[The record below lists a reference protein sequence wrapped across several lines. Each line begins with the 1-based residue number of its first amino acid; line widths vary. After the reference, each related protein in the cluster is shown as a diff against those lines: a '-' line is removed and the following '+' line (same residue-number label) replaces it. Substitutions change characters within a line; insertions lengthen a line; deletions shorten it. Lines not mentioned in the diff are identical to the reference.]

1 MSDSDAAKES
11 NKGKKRRRK
20 RSLEPQITIFVHI
33 NECSFPICCGKG
45 NQSMRWLALCA
56 ARRYAAEFPSGRV
69 RQRETYHSGL
79 RPLGLKGVR
88 GKRPITAGKDRT
100 MEFVPKASSLRTSN
114 YGRKMDRYSTW
125 SIPRKSLNA
134 CRLLADYCSEL
145 DRSEFSRN
153 RSEDPSLTTYI

>member
-1 MSDSDAAKES
+1 MSDSDAAKETG
-11 NKGKKRRRK
+11 KGKKRRRK

-56 ARRYAAEFPSGRV
+56 ARRYASEFPSGRV

-100 MEFVPKASSLRTSN
+100 MEYVPKASSLRTSN
-114 YGRKMDRYSTW
+114 YGRKWIDIHCMVYTKEENRS
-125 SIPRKSLNA
+125 NA
-134 CRLLADYCSEL
+134 CRLLADYCSE
-145 DRSEFSRN
+145 E
-153 RSEDPSLTTYI
+153 T

>member
-79 RPLGLKGVR
+79 RPLEK
-88 GKRPITAGKDRT
+88 
-100 MEFVPKASSLRTSN
+100 EFVENDLQPLEKIGQWSSCRKLQASRTSN
-114 YGRKMDRYSTW
+114 YGRKMDRYTLHGLYQKGNRS
-125 SIPRKSLNA
+125 NA
-134 CRLLADYCSEL
+134 CRLLADYCSE
-145 DRSEFSRN
+145 E
-153 RSEDPSLTTYI
+153 T